1 MPVKIYEEDRA
12 EWMSEFDQI
21 ATEANLLVR
30 SYYMLPDDWELME
43 NLNSR
48 SAAVTCGIKLTCA
61 FVGRKL
67 HKYQSP
73 RQKLFLAEYFK
84 MDRATAGFHMR
95 SADELICGDKVAI
108 SEPRIG
114 FMKLW
119 PLMDEIGIK
128 LNVEGWLQSK
138 EMQIRFIDRQLD
150 MLNKRKEKIQKNIHE
165 ETSV

>member
-1 MPVKIYEEDRA
+1 
-12 EWMSEFDQI
+12 
-21 ATEANLLVR
+21 
-30 SYYMLPDDWELME
+30 
-43 NLNSR
+43 
-48 SAAVTCGIKLTCA
+48 
-61 FVGRKL
+61 
-67 HKYQSP
+67 
-73 RQKLFLAEYFK
+73 
-84 MDRATAGFHMR
+84 MR
-95 SADELICGDKVAI
+95 SADELILGDKVAI

-119 PLMDEIGIK
+119 PLMEEIGIK